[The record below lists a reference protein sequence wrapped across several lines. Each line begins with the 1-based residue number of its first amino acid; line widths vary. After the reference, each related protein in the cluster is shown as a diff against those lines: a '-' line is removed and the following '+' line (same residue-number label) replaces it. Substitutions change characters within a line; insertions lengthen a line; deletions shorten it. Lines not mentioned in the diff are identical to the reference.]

1 MDFIRVN
8 KHITISEITL
18 KDVAAFVEYLNDKD
32 IYTNT
37 LNIPR
42 PYTKEDGEW
51 FVNIVAERKKENGK
65 TTNWAIRNKNEKLIG
80 SIGFHNVIDGH
91 KAEIGYWLAK
101 PYWREGI
108 MSEIVKKVSEIG
120 FSKFKLRRITAHILE
135 YNKASSRVLEKN
147 NFVLEVSCVKNY
159 YKKDG
164 KIFNGK
170 LYAKTN

>member
-8 KHITISEITL
+8 KRITISEITL

-32 IYTNT
+32 IYINT
-37 LNIPR
+37 LNIPH
-42 PYTKEDGEW
+42 PYTKEDGER

-80 SIGFHNVIDGH
+80 GIGFHNVIDGH
-91 KAEIGYWLAK
+91 KAQIGYWLAK
-101 PYWREGI
+101 PYWEEGI

-120 FSKFKLRRITAHILE
+120 FSKFKLRRITAHIFE
-135 YNKASSRVLEKN
+135 YNRASSRVLEKN
-147 NFVLEVSCVKNY
+147 NFALEVSCAKNY